1 MRSQGKI
8 THWNEQKGYGFITPS
23 AGAKQVFVHIKAFGN
38 RAQTP
43 QPGELVSFSLATDRE
58 GRPCAI
64 RVRRAGEQLPG
75 EIKRNDVLLWF
86 LGAALFLAFVAVAVA
101 LGALPLEVLVIY
113 LAASSLSFL
122 VYAWDKSAARAG
134 TQRTPEQTLHIL
146 ALAGGWP
153 GALIAQQ
160 ALRHKSRKESFRA
173 VFWATVVLNCV
184 LLAAMFTAPGAE
196 LLRAVLDGFG

>member
-43 QPGELVSFSLATDRE
+43 QPGELVSFSLSTDRE

-75 EIKRNDVLLWF
+75 EIKRNDVLLWS
-86 LGAALFLAFVAVAVA
+86 LAAALFLALVAAAVV
-101 LGALPLEVLVIY
+101 LRVLPLEVLVIY
-113 LAASSLSFL
+113 LAASSLTFL

-134 TQRTPEQTLHIL
+134 AQRTPEKTLHVL

-160 ALRHKSRKESFRA
+160 TLRHKSRKESFRA
-173 VFWATVVLNCV
+173 AFWATVVLNCG
-184 LLAAMFTAPGAE
+184 LLAALFTAPGAE
-196 LLRAVLDGFG
+196 LLRAVLGGSG